1 MTIAVDLGSGAVKI
15 AGGADSPVLLVDP
28 VDPELAA
35 RVGTTVPLIRRDGSL
50 VITQAPHDAYVRAVA
65 TALDGTAAE
74 SVAIVAPDWWAKRAR
89 DVVKQTFEA
98 HASGPFQ
105 LVSPAVAAISASRRG
120 HRLPTTVAVLDI
132 GAESTSTTVLTEVD
146 GVHRLVGRAAV
157 LHGQAGNE
165 IDRRLMHHV
174 LGWLRADGHDYEP
187 TDSEIA
193 AAGQSLLKQ
202 VKTAKERLST
212 RPAATLKPYLP
223 GANVELRLVRSE
235 FDEVARGTVDA
246 IVAML
251 KASIGTGDSEGAEA
265 VLLIGGS
272 VSIPLVTQVISVE
285 LGLPVILDD
294 DPATLA
300 VRGAATIEM
309 PVVPKR
315 KGRRRRHRRAGAAV
329 NVFDLN
335 NAPGAHTEPYLDLP
349 NPAPGPSPEPVA
361 AKTTSATMAAKATKT
376 AKSTKTA
383 KTAKSTKSTRAT
395 KSTDG
400 AAEPDARADPVGN
413 RTPERL
419 GSFIEMSRRDAAA
432 ASPESAPPEPVHL
445 VVDTGDAAWTSRTA
459 RWTSASE
466 GSGWSSA
473 RRTYVGDEGQFRLRV
488 NDRDFDMD
496 MGAELASTSVTVLLI
511 GLHVFVT
518 LSETGE
524 LLREFQ
530 LNPEHDFRPE

>member
-1 MTIAVDLGSGAVKI
+1 MTVAVDLGSGAVKI

-146 GVHRLVGRAAV
+146 GVHRVVGRPAV

-235 FDEVARGTVDA
+235 FDEVVRGTVDA

-315 KGRRRRHRRAGAAV
+315 KGWRHRRGKAAAR

-335 NAPGAHTEPYLDLP
+335 NAPAPDSEPYLDP
-349 NPAPGPSPEPVA
+349 FPKPALGPSPESAMAVRVADDSDGTLPGADVPVA
-361 AKTTSATMAAKATKT
+361 AA
-376 AKSTKTA
+376 
-383 KTAKSTKSTRAT
+383 
-395 KSTDG
+395 
-400 AAEPDARADPVGN
+400 GN
-413 RTPERL
+413 RSARRL
-419 GSFIEMSRRDAAA
+419 GSFIEASRREAAA
-432 ASPESAPPEPVHL
+432 QPESAPEPVRI
-445 VVDTGDAAWTSRTA
+445 VVGTGDARSSSRTA
-459 RWTSASE
+459 RWASAREESE
-466 GSGWSSA
+466 WSGA
-473 RRTYVGDEGQFRLRV
+473 RRTWVDDEGQFQLRV
-488 NDRDFDMD
+488 NDRDYDVD
-496 MGAELASTSVTVLLI
+496 MGTQLASTSVTLLLI
-511 GLHVFVT
+511 GRHVFVT
-518 LSETGE
+518 LSENGALVRE
-524 LLREFQ
+524 LL